1 MKANDFKSLLQLAEQ
16 QQPKNYTLQRAIC
29 SSEHFGNDVV
39 NFDDAVH
46 DSDFPGISMF
56 FRENGVDS
64 FTVSSGWSGI
74 VPFIC
79 YLLND
84 GWSALES
91 VPVQVRTKLSE
102 EDECNE
108 MAVKFVRK

>member
-1 MKANDFKSLLQLAEQ
+1 MKANDFKSLLQLAEK
-16 QQPKNYTLQRAIC
+16 QQPENYTLQRAIFN
-29 SSEHFGNDVV
+29 SERFGNDVV

-46 DSDFPGISMF
+46 DSDFPYISMF
-56 FRENGVDS
+56 FRENGIDS

-91 VPVQVRTKLSE
+91 VPVQVRMKLFE
-102 EDECNE
+102 EDDCNE
-108 MAVKFVRK
+108 MAIKFVRK